1 MKKRRPLSVESLE
14 ARENPAVFGYA
25 WTNPAVTVSTVPDG
39 TSLDGTPSNLFAA
52 LGANGL
58 SAAQVQG
65 EVSRALQSW
74 AAAGNLNFGWVGDN
88 GSALGAAGAAQGDA
102 RFGDIRIAARPLDG
116 QVLAI
121 TAPAGG
127 YAGTRAGD
135 IILNSNLAFSIGGAA
150 GTFDLYTV
158 LMQETGHAVGL
169 GNNTTS
175 SSVMFETYGGV
186 RSGLA
191 AADVTALNGLYGNR
205 VDPAGMGNNN
215 TQAYAFT
222 VPAVAGTTTKYV
234 RGDIEST
241 ADTDFFQF
249 TTPSSVPSGVTVT
262 LRTAGYS
269 QLNTQVALLNAAGTV
284 LASGVGANGA
294 NVVLTLPTAAANT
307 TYYVRVQGADTG
319 AYTLGG
325 YKLSVATDPAAAD
338 PATAIAAPVYTAD
351 AGTNE
356 TAETATPP
364 TAFAAPGTYGA
375 YQVRATL
382 DAGDTDYYKFAA
394 SDMRGNTGIFSITVR
409 AVNGGPSPVVT
420 AFNWHGVEV
429 VGDVVTTDDGA
440 GQTCQITGVVQG
452 AYGYLRV
459 TPAAG
464 AAAGQ
469 QYELNATIQKTAVKY
484 EVLATNTLTAAAPSV
499 FRSVYVKRA
508 QAMVFNLGATAAG
521 VPVGGAAPV
530 VTASIY
536 SRAGQLVAS
545 WTTVAG
551 TTGAKAII
559 LLPGE
564 YAIRVTAPL
573 TGATTVA
580 YDLRMLTLTDPIG
593 LDPLDPNYVVPPMPP
608 APVIGSTTT
617 STTNPATGVTTT
629 TTTTTDPTTGATT
642 TTITTT
648 TTNFI
653 YVIYP
658 PTYYTWLPP
667 LL

>member
-1 MKKRRPLSVESLE
+1 MKKRRPLLTVESLE

-25 WTNPAVTVSTVPDG
+25 WANPAVTVSTVPDG

-88 GSALGAAGAAQGDA
+88 GAPLGAAGAAQGSA
-102 RFGDIRIAARPLDG
+102 RFGDIRISARPLDG
-116 QVLAI
+116 KVLAI
-121 TAPAGG
+121 TAPSGG

-135 IILNSNLAFSIGGAA
+135 IILNSNLAFGIGGAA
-150 GTFDLYTV
+150 GTYDLYTV
-158 LMQETGHAVGL
+158 LLQETGHALGL
-169 GNNTTS
+169 GNNTSS

-191 AADVTALNGLYGNR
+191 AEDATALNGLYGNR
-205 VDPAGMGNNN
+205 VDPAGTGDNN

-234 RGDIEST
+234 RGDIESA
-241 ADTDFFQF
+241 ADTDFFKF
-249 TTPSSVPSGVTVT
+249 TTPSSVPAGVTVT

-269 QLNTQVALLNAAGTV
+269 QLGTRLALQNAAGTV
-284 LASGVGANGA
+284 LASAVGGGGA
-294 NVVLTLPTAAANT
+294 DVVLTLPAAAADT

-319 AYTLGG
+319 AFTLGG
-325 YKLSVATDPAAAD
+325 YKLSVSTDPAAAD
-338 PATAIAAPVYTAD
+338 PATAVAAPVYTAD

-356 TAETATPP
+356 TAETATQP
-364 TAFAAPGTYGA
+364 TIFAAPGTYGA

-394 SDMRGNTGIFSITVR
+394 SDMRGNTGVFSITVR
-409 AVNGGPSPVVT
+409 VVNGGPPPVVK

-429 VGDVVTTDDGA
+429 VGDVVTTDDGG

-469 QYELNATIQKTAVKY
+469 QYELTAAIQKTAVKY
-484 EVLATNTLTAAAPSV
+484 EVLDTNTLTAAAPAV
-499 FRSVYVKRA
+499 FRSLYVMKA
-508 QAMVFNLGATAAG
+508 QAIAFNLGGTAAG
-521 VPVGGAAPV
+521 VPAGAAAPV
-530 VTASIY
+530 LTASVYKWTGELVTSWTVTAG
-536 SRAGQLVAS
+536 A
-545 WTTVAG
+545 
-551 TTGAKAII
+551 TGAKTII

-573 TGATTVA
+573 TGATTA
-580 YDLRMLTLTDPIG
+580 ACTLRMLTQTDPIG
-593 LDPLDPNYVVPPMPP
+593 IDPLDPNYHDPMTPPPPLDPMYPPPPPPPIITPPPPPIVGMPPMDFGF
-608 APVIGSTTT
+608 VIR
-617 STTNPATGVTTT
+617 PI
-629 TTTTTDPTTGATT
+629 D
-642 TTITTT
+642 
-648 TTNFI
+648 
-653 YVIYP
+653 
-658 PTYYTWLPP
+658 YYIWLMPM
-667 LL
+667 L